1 MLRLNHR
8 DIKGGKTV
16 VRAWL
21 FAAALP
27 ALLLLLRPAAMG
39 QTRPANSA
47 GPLPPAHISPDG
59 QALLDKT
66 IQALGGP
73 LFLDF
78 KTMSSKGR
86 AFSISD
92 GATQGFVLY
101 QSAAGFPDKRRLSY
115 GLSKKS
121 KAVTIINNG
130 DQGWELDR
138 YGLIEQSPKEIRA
151 WRLAN
156 RYSLENLLRVRV
168 HQPGSLVQSGGQDF
182 VDNQPVLVLDIFD
195 VNQVEVKAYI
205 NQATGLPL
213 QVTYRVL
220 NPDTHQWD
228 DYADVYSDY
237 LPAQGV
243 QTPMHLVRYENGNR
257 VAETFRTQVRYNDPY
272 PTGYFAPQN
281 QP

>member
-1 MLRLNHR
+1 MQSFNHR
-8 DIKGGKTV
+8 GIKRNK
-16 VRAWL
+16 RAYRVGI
-21 FAAALP
+21 AAFVLP
-27 ALLLLLRPAAMG
+27 VLLLFSRPSAA
-39 QTRPANSA
+39 QSSA
-47 GPLPPAHISPDG
+47 LPPAHISPDG
-59 QALLDKT
+59 QALLDKV
-66 IQALGGP
+66 IQALGGST
-73 LFLDF
+73 FLDF
-78 KTMSSKGR
+78 KTMNSRGR

-101 QSAAGFPDKRRLSY
+101 QSAAEFPAKRRLSY

-156 RYSLENLLRVRV
+156 RYSLENLLRARV
-168 HQPGSLVQSGGQDF
+168 HQPGTLVQSGGEDF
-182 VDNQPVLVLDIFD
+182 VDNRPVVVLDIFD
-195 VNQVEVKAYI
+195 ADQVEVKVDL

-220 NPDTHQWD
+220 NPDTRQWD

-237 LPAQGV
+237 RPAQGV

-272 PTGYFAPQN
+272 PAGFFEPPN

>member
-1 MLRLNHR
+1 MQTSTHR
-8 DIKGGKTV
+8 GIEENKLT
-16 VRAWL
+16 RQARI
-21 FAAALP
+21 AAL
-27 ALLLLLRPAAMG
+27 ALSVLLLLA
-39 QTRPANSA
+39 QSSA
-47 GPLPPAHISPDG
+47 GQSNSPPPAHISPDG
-59 QALLDKT
+59 QTLLDKV
-66 IQALGGP
+66 IRALGGTA
-73 LFLDF
+73 FLNF
-78 KTMSSKGR
+78 KTMNSRGR
-86 AFSISD
+86 AFSISN

-101 QSAAGFPDKRRLSY
+101 QSATEFPAKRRLSY

-156 RYSLENLLRVRV
+156 RYSLENLLRTRV
-168 HQPGSLVQSGGQDF
+168 HQPGTLVQSGGEDF
-182 VDNQPVLVLDIFD
+182 VDNLPVVVLDIFD
-195 VNQVEVKAYI
+195 AEQVEVKVDL
-205 NQATGLPL
+205 NQATGLPI

-237 LPAQGV
+237 QPAQGI

-257 VAETFRTQVRYNDPY
+257 VAETFRIQVRYNDPY
-272 PTGYFAPQN
+272 PAGYFEPPN

>member
-1 MLRLNHR
+1 MQTSTHRVIEENRLTR
-8 DIKGGKTV
+8 Q
-16 VRAWL
+16 AWL
-21 FAAALP
+21 AAL
-27 ALLLLLRPAAMG
+27 ALSVLLLLA
-39 QTRPANSA
+39 QSSA
-47 GPLPPAHISPDG
+47 GQSNSLPPAHISPDG
-59 QALLDKT
+59 QTLLDKV
-66 IQALGGP
+66 IRALGGTA
-73 LFLDF
+73 FLNF
-78 KTMSSKGR
+78 KTMNSRGR

-101 QSAAGFPDKRRLSY
+101 QSATEFPAKRRLSY

-121 KAVTIINNG
+121 KAVTIINNA

-156 RYSLENLLRVRV
+156 RYSLENLLRTRV
-168 HQPGSLVQSGGQDF
+168 HQPGTLVQSGGEDF
-182 VDNQPVLVLDIFD
+182 VDNLPVVVLDIFD
-195 VNQVEVKAYI
+195 AEQVEVKVDL
-205 NQATGLPL
+205 NQATGLPI

-237 LPAQGV
+237 QPAQGI

-257 VAETFRTQVRYNDPY
+257 VAETFRIQVRYNDPY
-272 PTGYFAPQN
+272 PAGYFEPPN